1 MAAVAGERRIVT
13 VLFADIVGSTAIGEL
28 LGPERTKLLIDE
40 VMRVMSG
47 QIARFEGT
55 VAQYVGDELYAVFGV
70 PLSFEDDSERA
81 VRAGLAIQRAL
92 TQYAEEVRAAYGVE
106 LAVRIAINTGPVV
119 IRPDSED
126 PYNALG
132 DTVNVAARIQKLVSG
147 GEIVVGRS
155 TKLQVDGCFALE
167 PLGEQDLRGFAD
179 PLETFRVVG
188 VLDRTPGPAPFPL
201 VGRDFELSVLDR
213 TLEGLV
219 EGRGAIVS
227 ILGEPGIGKS
237 RLVAE
242 VRARY
247 GDRMRFLEGRAVSYA
262 RTIPYWPIRELMR
275 EWLGLGATAPE
286 ARVRLEL
293 KAELAGLFGPDADA
307 AYPVLATLLGITLET
322 DAAERIRELS
332 REALRRQT
340 FEVFHELL
348 GRLAADAS
356 ICVVLEDLNWADEA
370 TLELLQEVLPVTEEA
385 AVGLLLVYRSE
396 REHGSWRLGERAR
409 QRYPHR
415 YREIELRPLPD
426 DASRAFAAMVAG
438 ADLPESVAEILT
450 VRAGGNP
457 YFLEEALQ
465 DLVERGALRRENG
478 RMVLTVDATELSVPS
493 LVQGALQARLDRLD
507 AETRELVNAAA
518 VIGRTFDLPLLEQVL
533 PVGHVVPALSELQRL
548 ELVVERRRRPVPEYS
563 FRHGLMQEVAYA
575 SLVEAKRRKLHLKVG
590 EALEASN
597 RDSHEVYGV
606 LARHFSEADAPE
618 KAAEYLLKAGD
629 AALALYADDEAV
641 EHYIHARTFLARLG
655 DETRARETLFKI
667 ALARHLSF
675 DFTGAE
681 DAYDEAF
688 CCRVDE
694 APPPEPT
701 ERLETAMTRSPYLV
715 PGDVYSTEGLALA
728 ELVFRG
734 LLSVDQH
741 LTVVPD
747 MADNF
752 RVSGDGLTYLFRLR
766 EDTFWSDGV
775 RLTAADFVYAWER
788 MREERRHTAFLLT
801 DIASAEALDDRTLEV
816 RMREPRN
823 YFPYLVASWAYP
835 WPRHKCEE
843 LGEAWREPE
852 NIVCNGPFMI
862 SEVSDECVELVANPY
877 WNGQRGNVREIRIDA
892 RPTGSESSVDRWE
905 QGRYDVLQAF
915 QARAL
920 ELSEN
925 TIAKSVPH
933 LSTHYLGFRADRSP
947 FCNELVRRAFA
958 HAVDRAILGGAVFDL
973 SRTATQGGVLP
984 PAMPGHSP
992 RAGAEYAPSTAAEL
1006 LAEAGFPGGRG
1017 LPEIELVLPGWV
1029 SHPEVFVDQWSAI
1042 GADVRVRYGGSPLC
1056 ESDIRDGGHIWMT
1069 GWTADFP
1076 DPEGMFLG
1084 LYARDDWPLYE
1095 DDELTELLDRA
1106 RRSRD
1111 RRERMRFYHEF
1122 DRTWVRERAALVPL
1136 AYGRSVL
1143 LRRPWVD
1150 SVGLSPLMRMS
1161 LHHAIV
1167 TSPA

>member
-1 MAAVAGERRIVT
+1 MSVVAGERRIVT
-13 VLFADIVGSTAIGEL
+13 VLYTDVVDSTGVGER
-28 LGPERTKLLIDE
+28 LGPERSKLLIDE

-47 QIARFEGT
+47 QIARYEGT
-55 VAQYVGDELYAVFGV
+55 VAQYVGDELYAVFGA

-81 VRAGLAIQRAL
+81 VRAALAIQRAL
-92 TQYAEEVRAAYGVE
+92 TQYADDVRAAYDVE

-132 DTVNVAARIQKLVSG
+132 ETVNVAARIQKLVTG

-155 TKLQVDGCFALE
+155 TKSQVDGAFALE
-167 PLGEQDLRGFAD
+167 ALGEQELRGLTE

-188 VLDRTPGPAPFPL
+188 VLDHAPGPPTSAL

-213 TLEGLV
+213 ALEGLV

-242 VRARY
+242 VRGRY
-247 GDRMRFLEGRAVSYA
+247 GDRVHFLEGRAVSYA

-275 EWLGLGATAPE
+275 EWLGLGASAPE
-286 ARVRLEL
+286 ARIRLEL
-293 KAELAGLFGPDADA
+293 KAELAGLFGTDADA
-307 AYPVLATLLGITLET
+307 VYPVLASLLGITLEA
-322 DAAERIRELS
+322 DAADRIRELS
-332 REALRRQT
+332 REALRQQT
-340 FEVFHELL
+340 FEVFHDLL
-348 GRLAADAS
+348 ERLAADAS
-356 ICVVLEDLNWADEA
+356 LCVVLEDLHWADEA
-370 TLELLQEVLPVTEEA
+370 TLELLQEVLPVTEAA
-385 AVGLLLVYRSE
+385 AVGLVLVYRSE

-426 DASRAFAAMVAG
+426 DASRALASSVAG
-438 ADLPESVAEILT
+438 AELPESVTEILT

-465 DLVERGALRRENG
+465 DLVERGELRRENG
-478 RMVLTVDATELSVPS
+478 RMILTVDATELSVPS
-493 LVQGALQARLDRLD
+493 LVQGALQARLDRLEPD
-507 AETRELVNAAA
+507 SRELVNTAA

-533 PVGHVVPALSELQRL
+533 PLERVVSVLSELQRL

-575 SLVEAKRRKLHLKVG
+575 SLLEAKRRKLHLKIG
-590 EALEASN
+590 EALEAEN
-597 RDSHEVYGV
+597 RDSHDAYGV
-606 LARHFSEADAPE
+606 LARHFSEADSPE
-618 KAAEYLLKAGD
+618 KAAKYLLKAGD
-629 AALALYADDEAV
+629 AALALYAEDEAV
-641 EHYIHARTFLARLG
+641 EHYVRARSFLARLG
-655 DETRARETLFKI
+655 DEVRARETLFKI
-667 ALARHLSF
+667 ALARHLAF
-675 DFTGAE
+675 DFAGAE

-694 APPPEPT
+694 TQPPEAT
-701 ERLETAMTRSPYLV
+701 ERLETAMTRPSDLV

-728 ELVFRG
+728 ELLFRG
-734 LLSVDQH
+734 LLCVDH
-741 LTVVPD
+741 GLTVIPD

-766 EDTFWSDGV
+766 EGAFWSDGV
-775 RLTAADFVYAWER
+775 RLTAADYVYAWER
-788 MREERRHTAFLLT
+788 MREERRHTSFMLT
-801 DIASAEALDDRTLEV
+801 DIANAEALDDRTLEV

-823 YFPYLVASWAYP
+823 YFPYLIASWAYP
-835 WPRHKCEE
+835 WPRHLCEE
-843 LGEAWREPE
+843 LGEAWRHPD

-862 SEVSDECVELVANPY
+862 SGVSDDCVELVANPY
-877 WNGQRGNVREIRIDA
+877 WNGPRGNVHEIRIDN
-892 RPTGSESSVDRWE
+892 RPKGPESSVDRWE

-920 ELSEN
+920 ELTEN
-925 TIAKSVPH
+925 TIATSVPQ
-933 LSTHYLGFRADRSP
+933 LSTHFLGFRADRPP
-947 FCNELVRRAFA
+947 FSNELVRRAFA
-958 HAVDRAILGGAVFDL
+958 HAVDRSALELVFDL
-973 SRTATQGGVLP
+973 SRPATHGGVLP

-992 RAGAEYAPSTAAEL
+992 RAGAEYSPALAAQL
-1006 LAEAGFPGGRG
+1006 LAEAGHPDGHG

-1029 SHPEVFVDQWSAI
+1029 EDPEPIVAQWTAI
-1042 GADVRVRYGGSPLC
+1042 GANVRVRSGSSPLC
-1056 ESDIRDGGHIWMT
+1056 EEDIRDAHAWMT

-1084 LYARDDWPLYE
+1084 LYARDHWPFYE
-1095 DDELTELLDRA
+1095 DDGLTELLDQARA
-1106 RRSRD
+1106 SGD
-1111 RRERMRFYHEF
+1111 RRERMRMYHEF
-1122 DRTWVRERAALVPL
+1122 DRTWVRDRAALVPL
-1136 AYGRSVL
+1136 AYGRCVL

-1150 SVGLSPLMRMS
+1150 CVGLSPLSRMS
-1161 LHHAIV
+1161 LHQAV
-1167 TSPA
+1167 VARPA